1 MTARGFCAVAALS
14 KYTQFLP
21 QISRAR
27 MRKSRRIFS
36 TSTPV
41 PTTCSRWPPHSLGI
55 FVNNNAHVEHAMR
68 AVIQD
73 AVIGL
78 AAVAVRTGVLHQ
90 HVVVEVLLTIAD
102 EQAINQ
108 ALSAFSSQYGMDV
121 VAHQS
126 PAKKY
131 RV

>member
-1 MTARGFCAVAALS
+1 
-14 KYTQFLP
+14 
-21 QISRAR
+21 
-27 MRKSRRIFS
+27 
-36 TSTPV
+36 
-41 PTTCSRWPPHSLGI
+41 
-55 FVNNNAHVEHAMR
+55 MR

-73 AVIGL
+73 AVIEL

-126 PAKKY
+126 LAKTY
-131 RV
+131 RVWCNVGASYLLDPQRGNIERLPVLTLHHVMRDDGVVAGRKF